1 MKRRR
6 TGLGITVI
14 TVLLLFAVISVKKV
28 GLDNK
33 DRALKEELARYE
45 QELSDTQNEKQ
56 DIEEYGRYVQS
67 DEYKED
73 VARHKLGLVYPD
85 EIVFEP
91 EDGE

>member
-6 TGLGITVI
+6 TGLGLTVI

-73 VARHKLGLVYPD
+73 VARNKLGLVYPD

>member
-67 DEYKED
+67 DEYKGD
-73 VARHKLGLVYPD
+73 VARNKLGLVYPD